1 VVVAYGVALV
11 VVGIQDSKFI
21 KLINMKIKNIII
33 SFFALSAIIVKAQ
46 NVNPETFP
54 QVSGSIQDKY
64 LYTNTGGEGKVS
76 IKTIWDSVRILDT
89 ISVGYAD
96 FYTLITGGQLQVGRT
111 YILTDFQ
118 TIYDQ
123 MDFDA
128 GGSLKPSLVT
138 KTGAVEEIWV
148 LALAPD
154 RIASQAYSKTY
165 PNDKIQYDWKYNTT
179 LVNGS
184 PAKGRISERIDE
196 WNNRTDYDHREI
208 KFIRYDDG
216 AGNFTIIN
224 DNGNASQEF
233 LTFGNTYATNTGEII
248 KNNYIGDFYAYNAL
262 LGQEY
267 SNNVIHATSFCVGN
281 IFGIVCFNNTWGDDN
296 QSNTWGDGN
305 QSNTWGDDNQS
316 NTWGDDNSS
325 NTWGDGNYSNTWG
338 NNNSSNTWGDN
349 NYSNTWRDGNYSNT
363 WGNNNNLNT
372 WGDGNYSNTWG
383 NNNYSNTWGDDN
395 FSNTWGRNNTSNT
408 WGDGN
413 YSNTWGDN
421 NTSNTWGD
429 GNYSNLFDTTQPM
442 NNKILGSNIQ
452 NKDFTAE
459 IYMYSNDYEVKIFKA
474 SDGNIYSKYF
484 NGTADVITLI
494 P

>member
-1 VVVAYGVALV
+1 LEYRTVNFYNMRKIILL
-11 VVGIQDSKFI
+11 S
-21 KLINMKIKNIII
+21 LI
-33 SFFALSAIIVKAQ
+33 LSVFLVKAQ

-64 LYTNTGGEGKVS
+64 LYTNTGGEGKVKIKS
-76 IKTIWDSVRILDT
+76 IFDSVPILDT
-89 ISVGYAD
+89 ISTTYAD
-96 FYTLITGGQLQVGRT
+96 FYTLITGGNLQAGRT
-111 YILTDFQ
+111 YILVDFR
-118 TIYDQ
+118 TVYDQ
-123 MDFDA
+123 MDFDNS
-128 GGSLKPSLVT
+128 GNLKSSLVT

-154 RIASQAYSKTY
+154 RIASTAYSKTF
-165 PNDKIQYDWKYNTT
+165 PNDKIQYDWTYNAT

-208 KFIRYDDG
+208 KFVRYDDG
-216 AGNFTIIN
+216 AGNFTVIN
-224 DNGNASQEF
+224 DNGNASQDF
-233 LTFGNTYATNTGEII
+233 LTFGNSYATNTGEII
-248 KNNYIGDFYAYNAL
+248 KNNYIGDYYTYNSFF
-262 LGQEY
+262 GQEY
-267 SNNVIHATSFCVGN
+267 SNNVIHATSFCIGN
-281 IFGIVCFNNTWGDDN
+281 IFGIVCFNNTF
-296 QSNTWGDGN
+296 
-305 QSNTWGDDNQS
+305 
-316 NTWGDDNSS
+316 GDDNSS
-325 NTWGDGNYSNTWG
+325 NTWGNNNDSNTWG
-338 NNNSSNTWGDN
+338 DGNDSNTLGDNNSSNTLGNN

-395 FSNTWGRNNTSNT
+395 YQNT
-408 WGDGN
+408 WGDYN
-413 YSNTWGDN
+413 TSNTWGDN

-429 GNYSNLFDTTQPM
+429 DNYQNTWGDDNQSNLFNTTQPM
-442 NNKILGSNIQ
+442 NNKILGSYIQ
-452 NKDFTAE
+452 NRDFTLQS
-459 IYMYSNDYEVKIFKA
+459 YMYSNDYEVKIFKA

>member
-1 VVVAYGVALV
+1 MRKIILL
-11 VVGIQDSKFI
+11 S
-21 KLINMKIKNIII
+21 LI
-33 SFFALSAIIVKAQ
+33 LSVFLVKAQ

-64 LYTNTGGEGKVS
+64 LYTNTGGEGKVKIKS
-76 IKTIWDSVRILDT
+76 IFDSVPILDT
-89 ISVGYAD
+89 IYTTYAD
-96 FYTLITGGQLQVGRT
+96 FYTLITGGNLQAGRT
-111 YILTDFQ
+111 YILVDFR
-118 TIYDQ
+118 TVYDQ
-123 MDFDA
+123 MDFDNS
-128 GGSLKPSLVT
+128 GNLKSSLTTKQGS
-138 KTGAVEEIWV
+138 VEEIWV

-165 PNDKIQYDWKYNTT
+165 PNDKIQYDWTYNAT

-184 PAKGRISERIDE
+184 PAKGRITERIDE

-233 LTFGNTYATNTGEII
+233 LTFGNTYGTNTGELI

-267 SNNVIHATSFCVGN
+267 SNNVIHATSFCVRN
-281 IFGIVCFNNTWGDDN
+281 IFGIICFNNTF
-296 QSNTWGDGN
+296 GDGN
-305 QSNTWGDDNQS
+305 DSNTFGDYNTS
-316 NTWGDDNSS
+316 NTFGNSNSS
-325 NTWGDGNYSNTWG
+325 NTFGNYNSSNTFGNSNSSNTFGNSNNSNTFGDDNNSNTFGNSNNSNTFGDYNDSNTFGDGNYLNTFG
-338 NNNSSNTWGDN
+338 NSNSSNTFGDYN
-349 NYSNTWRDGNYSNT
+349 NSNTFGDYNNSNT
-363 WGNNNNLNT
+363 
-372 WGDGNYSNTWG
+372 
-383 NNNYSNTWGDDN
+383 
-395 FSNTWGRNNTSNT
+395 F
-408 WGDGN
+408 GDGN

-421 NTSNTWGD
+421 NDSNTWGD
-429 GNYSNLFDTTQPM
+429 NNDSNTFDTTQTM
-442 NNKILGSNIQ
+442 FNKVFGSYIQ
-452 NKDFTAE
+452 NRDFTLQS
-459 IYMYSNDYEVKIFKA
+459 YMYSNDYEVKIFKA